1 MKLEENQLKKAKR
14 YQANSGEPLKHKLI
28 FHTHGLLSFKL
39 ELNQEA
45 QYLTNLMLKDE
56 TT

>member
-14 YQANSGEPLKHKLI
+14 YQANSGEPFKHKLI
-28 FHTHGLLSFKL
+28 FHTHGLLSFRL